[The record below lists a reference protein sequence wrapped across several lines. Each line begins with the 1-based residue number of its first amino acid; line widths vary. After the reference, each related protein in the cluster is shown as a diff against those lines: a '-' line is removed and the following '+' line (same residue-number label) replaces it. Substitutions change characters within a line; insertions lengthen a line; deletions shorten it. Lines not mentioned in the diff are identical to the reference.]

1 MIRDHLLQYGARLR
15 YPRLLALFLGL
26 FIIDLIIPDFIP
38 FADEILLG
46 LISLLLAGLK
56 KRRADHENR

>member
-1 MIRDHLLQYGARLR
+1 MLRDRILQYAARLR

-26 FIIDLIIPDFIP
+26 FILDLIIPDFIP

-56 KRRADHENR
+56 RRKNRT